1 MRIRAGPPRTLHVG
15 KSCGLLFYT
24 RFQGRLFSVSL
35 VLQLLNLRRAVG
47 AMAAL
52 SASEN
57 VVIAVLPGVAYLAD
71 VDGGAFAVGA
81 Q

>member
-1 MRIRAGPPRTLHVG
+1 VRILAGPPRTLDVG
-15 KSCGLLFYT
+15 KSCCLLFYT
-24 RFQGRLFSVSL
+24 RFQGRLFCVSL
-35 VLQLLNLRRAVG
+35 VLQLLNLRRAVS

-57 VVIAVLPGVAYLAD
+57 VVVAVLPGVAYLAD

>member
-1 MRIRAGPPRTLHVG
+1 MRIRASPPRTLHVG
-15 KSCGLLFYT
+15 KSCGLLFPA

-57 VVIAVLPGVAYLAD
+57 VVVAVLPSVAYFAD